1 MALDGDTVALRI
13 CLDRL
18 APPRRDRP
26 VPFALPGLD
35 AASDAVSATAAL
47 IEAVAAG
54 ELTPSEAG
62 ELSKLV
68 EAFTKAKHTHELEE
82 RISRLE
88 AAAAT

>member
-1 MALDGDTVALRI
+1 M
-13 CLDRL
+13 DRL

-26 VPFALPGLD
+26 VPFALPKLEQ
-35 AASDAVSATAAL
+35 AADAVSATAAL
-47 IEAVAAG
+47 IESVAAG

-68 EAFTKAKHTHELEE
+68 EAFTKVLHAQELEE

-88 AAAAT
+88 AAVGT